1 VLYLNRPVKKRIGLG
16 TWSWGNK
23 LFWNY
28 KSLNDDDL
36 RETYNEA
43 LRRGFDLIDTADS
56 YGTGNLQ
63 GRSELLIGKFLL
75 NTPSAKKQRIQVA
88 TKLAPYPWRIG
99 DRGFNKPFL
108 KSLER
113 LNNKLDIVQLHW
125 STAKYNPWQEL
136 GLLNNLCDLKDQGF
150 DFQIGL
156 SNIGPQRLKKLI
168 NFGPSGRAVAQPIDK
183 SLLDNI
189 FEHLTME
196 RYANVQYFSIYLW
209 FQERDLNGFASHFL
223 SESQGEIEHAQKFAD
238 YLIARGQSVK
248 LDEIPAPTQTW
259 DSIEELISYSF
270 SMEADLTSSLQQL
283 YSISERISDT
293 RTNVFLDPIIEAQTQ
308 SEDEFANI
316 LGKVK
321 FASNQPSAIL
331 LIDSDL
337 KKK

>member
-1 VLYLNRPVKKRIGLG
+1 MA
-16 TWSWGNK
+16 
-23 LFWNY
+23 
-28 KSLNDDDL
+28 
-36 RETYNEA
+36 E
-43 LRRGFDLIDTADS
+43 
-56 YGTGNLQ
+56 
-63 GRSELLIGKFLL
+63 
-75 NTPSAKKQRIQVA
+75 
-88 TKLAPYPWRIG
+88 
-99 DRGFNKPFL
+99 
-108 KSLER
+108 
-113 LNNKLDIVQLHW
+113 
-125 STAKYNPWQEL
+125 
-136 GLLNNLCDLKDQGF
+136 NNLKV
-150 DFQIGL
+150 
-156 SNIGPQRLKKLI
+156 KKLI
-168 NFGPSGRAVAQPIDK
+168 NFGPSGRAIAQPMDN

-223 SESQGEIEHAQKFAD
+223 SESQGEMEHAQKFAD

-248 LDEIPAPTQTW
+248 LDEIPAPVQTW

-270 SMEADLTSSLQQL
+270 NMEADLTSSLQQL

-293 RTNVFLDPIIEAQTQ
+293 RTNVFLDPIIEAQTK